1 MPLLQ
6 AIYNSRVARKAQSEK
21 DDDEFEHIELPVPSE
36 GLSIAVELAFVF
48 LKEGLALQK
57 NQ

>member
-1 MPLLQ
+1 LQ
-6 AIYNSRVARKAQSEK
+6 KAA
-21 DDDEFEHIELPVPSE
+21 DDFEHIELPVPLE
-36 GLSIAVELAFVF
+36 GLPIAVELAFVF